1 MKIVNFGSCNIDYVY
16 RLFRVVRAGETAQTG
31 GMSVFAGG
39 KGLNQS
45 VAASR
50 AGASVY
56 HAGCLGTDGEMLK
69 NVLVESGADVS
80 MLSFVNEKNGHA
92 IIQVEDSGENAI
104 FIHKGSNGA
113 LTEAYVDEVLCHFS
127 ENDMV
132 MLQNEMNLTSY
143 IIEKAF
149 ERGMAV
155 IFNPSPVSEALD
167 CVDIDKIRYLV
178 LNEHEAKALCH
189 KESAESFLDYMQTY
203 HKNTETVLT
212 LGKRGCIYQS
222 KETRIAQAAFSVKA
236 VDTTAAGDTFMGYF
250 AAGMASGDS
259 VCETLRLACAASAL
273 AVSKEG
279 ASPSIP
285 KKEAVLAALPTLK
298 EAKE

>member
-16 RLFRVVRAGETAQTG
+16 RLSQVVKGGETAQSG
-31 GMSVFAGG
+31 SMAVFAGG

-56 HAGCLGTDGEMLK
+56 HAGCLGTDGDMLK
-69 NVLVESGADVS
+69 AVLLESGVDVS
-80 MLSFVNEKNGHA
+80 LLSFVNEKNGHA

-113 LTEAYVDEVLCHFS
+113 LTEAYVDEVLSHFS

-143 IIEKAF
+143 IIDRAF

-155 IFNPSPVSEALD
+155 IFNPSPISEALD

-189 KESAESFLDYMQTY
+189 KESAEAFLDYMKETHQKTA
-203 HKNTETVLT
+203 TVLT
-212 LGKRGCIYQS
+212 LGKRGCIYQ
-222 KETRIAQAAFSVKA
+222 EGEDRIAQTAFLVKA

-250 AAGMASGDS
+250 AAGVAEDMPKKE
-259 VCETLRLACAASAL
+259 VLRTACAASAL

-285 KKEAVLAALPTLK
+285 QKEAVLSALPTLK
-298 EAKE
+298 STKE